1 MIFAKPLAE
10 LISEFEQLPGIGPK
24 SAQRLAFYVLKMP
37 YDDVRKFS
45 EVLLTAKSQL
55 KYCKLCQNISDS
67 DHCEICL
74 DSRRNHSILCIVADP
89 RDVIAVERTQIYKGL
104 YHVLHGLLDP
114 MSGIR
119 PDQLKIKELLS
130 RINDEIQEVILATNP
145 TIEGDATALYLANLL
160 KPLGKKTTR
169 IAYGMPVG
177 GELDYTDSAS
187 ILNSIE
193 YRREI

>member
-24 SAQRLAFYVLKMP
+24 SAQRLAFYILKMP

-114 MSGIR
+114 MSGIG

>member
-74 DSRRNHSILCIVADP
+74 DSRRNHSIFCIVADP

-114 MSGIR
+114 MSGIG